1 MLKTALASL
10 ALAVLV
16 TGLSMT
22 TVDAKPK
29 KKVAAAAPGSCAAS
43 PYMRDESRFWACYN
57 APMKKK
63 K

>member
-29 KKVAAAAPGSCAAS
+29 KKVTAAPGSCTAS

>member
-1 MLKTALASL
+1 MLKTALSSL

-29 KKVAAAAPGSCAAS
+29 KKVTAAPGSCAAS
-43 PYMRDESRFWACYN
+43 PYMRDESRFFVCYN
-57 APMKKK
+57 TATKKK
-63 K
+63 